1 MNSIEKVS
9 GILHASIASAKSK
22 GWNIV
27 RAHVRGPAN
36 AANCCCAI
44 GTVVLDVPRGVPLY
58 GEICERLGIGYGE
71 VIAIARGFDGGEYNP
86 DLATPDWHCLGKRLY
101 SELQEGTL

>member
-1 MNSIEKVS
+1 MNTVETV
-9 GILHASIASAKSK
+9 GGMLRASIAKAKGA

-36 AANCCCAI
+36 ASACCCAI
-44 GTVVLDVPRGVPLY
+44 GTVVTDVERGVPLY

-71 VIAIARGFDGGEYNP
+71 AIAIARGFDGGEYNS
-86 DLATPDWHCLGKRLY
+86 DISTPDWHCLGKRLY
-101 SELQEGTL
+101 EELQEGIL